1 MVFKLG
7 SQEPPRG
14 WEVEGR
20 PGEDRV
26 GGLGF
31 SFLLQ
36 LDLYFRLLWK
46 HIQLQKAS

>member
-1 MVFKLG
+1 MVLKLG

-14 WEVEGR
+14 WGVEGR

-26 GGLGF
+26 GGPGF
-31 SFLLQ
+31 SSLLQ
-36 LDLYFRLLWK
+36 LDLHFRPLWK